1 MSIVQQHVEA
11 RTPSQLSV
19 GAIASRFLWMAFV
32 VTVPPICLM
41 VDIKLFGSNIPEA
54 SFTEITQALF
64 LVISIVTFLVTAKKV
79 SDDRAFSYLAA
90 AFFSCLLIRE
100 MDMYLDAV
108 FHGFWKYLAVPLAIC
123 TLLWASRCTKN
134 VLETMSYF
142 LRTQAGMVMMVG
154 LVVLLFYSRIFG
166 MTDLWKEVMGED
178 YIRTV
183 KNAVEETCELLGYS
197 LIVAASLRYYFH
209 HTKKMIKSA

>member
-1 MSIVQQHVEA
+1 MLGVQRIEA
-11 RTPSQLSV
+11 RTPNHLSI

-32 VTVPPICLM
+32 VTVPPLCLM
-41 VDIKLFGSNIPEA
+41 VDIKLFGSAIPEA

-64 LVISIVTFLVTAKKV
+64 LVVSAITFLLVAKYVKE
-79 SDDRAFSYLAA
+79 DRMFGVLAA
-90 AFFSCLLIRE
+90 AFFVCLLIRE

-108 FHGFWKYLAVPLAIC
+108 FHGFWKYLATPLAIASVG
-123 TLLWASRCTKN
+123 WAAIHTN
-134 VLETMSYF
+134 QVLSSLSYF

-197 LIVAASLRYYFH
+197 LIVAASLRYFFH
-209 HTKKMIKSA
+209 RKKLTNRAE